1 MLRDLLEARKHVVY
15 DAADGARALQL
26 IAEQKP
32 DVAFIDIGL
41 PIMDGFEVAQQIR
54 QRPELEGVRLVA
66 LSGYG
71 NKSDVQA
78 ALKAGFDEH
87 VTKPAE
93 LRQLEQILARLRPDR
108 RA

>member
-1 MLRDLLEARKHVVY
+1 MLRLVLEARRHIVY
-15 DAADGARALQL
+15 DAADGAGAIRL

-41 PIMDGFEVAQQIR
+41 PVMDGFEVAQAVRKQRDLKQIK
-54 QRPELEGVRLVA
+54 LVA

-71 NKSDVQA
+71 TKHDVEA
-78 ALKAGFDEH
+78 ALRAGFDEH

-93 LRQLEQILARLRPDR
+93 VEKLERILARIRPDT
-108 RA
+108 